1 MAARQ
6 PEAIRTDSRRCLDAA
21 ALAGISDSQLLARF
35 AAARDEL
42 SEVAFAAL
50 VRRHGPMVLYVC
62 RQILG
67 DPHAADDAFQAT
79 FLVLARRAHAI
90 RQPELLGNWLHGV
103 ALRTAREARMQ
114 NDRRRRRETRATVN
128 GATES
133 DRGARGSERAL
144 VRREELE
151 VLHEEV
157 ARLPE
162 KQRAVVVLCA
172 LEGLTYQEAAL
183 RLCCPIGTIGV
194 RLSRARDRLR
204 VRLTQRGLAP
214 SAALLAGAFGAAAV
228 SAAMPPVLVDSA
240 VEAASALSLHEAA
253 ASGVVSQCAVRL
265 AEAVLRTMLLKRLK
279 TAAQL
284 LVTITITATVGWM
297 GVQNLLWPSNPPGQ
311 TALPPNTAVRRP
323 EGDRPQPDAA
333 PAPIPVAHAP
343 TKQTTQIETN
353 MIVAE
358 PPAPSV
364 APQRRQNERALG
376 AALFA
381 KEWVRNDPTSH
392 GGDGLGPVFNETSC
406 IACHGLGSPGGAGP
420 AGKNVVLLSATP
432 VIRNPAPILDQIH
445 PGFHGTR
452 STVLHRSGTDPEYA
466 SWRQRFYESNR
477 GAAQG
482 DPASRN
488 VDSIEARI
496 TALKGQTDPDRRVRD
511 RTLRQQPSKDYTFAL
526 SERNPPPLFGAGP
539 IDAIPSEVLIAT
551 AEQQPPS
558 VRGRFN
564 RTPEGR
570 IGRFGWKAQ
579 IASLHEFVRAACA
592 NELGLEV
599 PGHPQATAPFAST
612 QPAKGLDMN
621 DAECDALVAYVR
633 ALPAPLAVDPSGPQG
648 SADLREGRR
657 LFAGVGC
664 TSCHT
669 PELGAVRGI
678 YSDLLLHDMGPS
690 LSDSGTYYGVEG
702 TDSPG
707 GPSPQEWRTPPLWG
721 YRDSAPYLHDGRAQ
735 DLGEAVALHEG
746 QGKMAARRFF
756 TLSHEERAQVETFLK
771 SLVAPT
777 DAASAA
783 ITPAASAEAPIG
795 GGTLGL
801 PEVEVRRI
809 RDDAAG
815 RDERLWRE
823 EKRQQQADE
832 SAKRAR
838 AQLAAAAGLE
848 KINKIA
854 GALAFYR
861 EIVRAVP
868 DTIEG
873 RWAAARIAA
882 LRAPANTP

>member
-1 MAARQ
+1 M
-6 PEAIRTDSRRCLDAA
+6 
-21 ALAGISDSQLLARF
+21 SDSQLLARF

-42 SEVAFAAL
+42 AEVAFAAL

-67 DPHAADDAFQAT
+67 DPHAAEDAFQAT
-79 FLVLARRAHAI
+79 FLVLARRAHSI

-114 NDRRRRRETRATVN
+114 DDRRRRRETRAT
-128 GATES
+128 AES
-133 DRGARGSERAL
+133 AAEKSSDAAGSERSL

-151 VLHEEV
+151 VLHEEL

-194 RLSRARDRLR
+194 RLSRARERLR

-214 SAALLAGAFGAAAV
+214 SAVLLGGVFAAEAV
-228 SAAMPPVLVDSA
+228 SASMTPVLVDAA
-240 VEAASALSLHEAA
+240 VEAATALTLEDAA
-253 ASGVVSQCAVRL
+253 ATGLVSQRAVRV
-265 AEAVLRTMLLKRLK
+265 AEAVLRTMVVKRLK

-284 LVTITITATVGWM
+284 LVTIAITASVGWM
-297 GVQNLLWPSNPPGQ
+297 GVQHAPWLSKPPGLASPSQ
-311 TALPPNTAVRRP
+311 NAVAARP
-323 EGDRPQPDAA
+323 EGKRPQPGDR
-333 PAPIPVAHAP
+333 PAPVVVARTAITRAP
-343 TKQTTQIETN
+343 ETSSRAA
-353 MIVAE
+353 VAE
-358 PPAPSV
+358 LPVKQV
-364 APQRRQNERALG
+364 APQPERIERTLG

-381 KEWVRNDPTSH
+381 KEWVRNDPMSH
-392 GGDGLGPVFNETSC
+392 GGDGLGPVYNETSC
-406 IACHGLGSPGGAGP
+406 IACHGLGAPGGAGP
-420 AGKNVVLLSATP
+420 AGKNVALLSATA
-432 VIRNPAPILDQIH
+432 VVRNPAPILDQIH

-466 SWRQRFYESNR
+466 SWRRRFYESNR
-477 GAAQG
+477 GEARS
-482 DPASRN
+482 DPANRN
-488 VDSIEARI
+488 EGSIEARI
-496 TALKGQTDPDRRVRD
+496 RALKEQTDPQRRVQD

-526 SERNPPPLFGAGP
+526 SERNPPALFGAGQ
-539 IDAIPSEVLIAT
+539 IDAIPSEVLIAA
-551 AEQQPPS
+551 AEQEPQS

-599 PGHPQATAPFAST
+599 PGHPQATAPFASK
-612 QPAKGLDMN
+612 QPATGYDMS

-633 ALPAPLAVDPSGPQG
+633 ALPEPLAVDPSGPHG

-657 LFAGVGC
+657 LFGGIGC

-702 TDSPG
+702 PDSPG

-735 DLGEAVALHEG
+735 DLDEAVALHEG

-756 TLSHEERAQVETFLK
+756 TLSPEERAQVETFLK

-783 ITPAASAEAPIG
+783 IAPAADMETALGAGAQNLSEAD
-795 GGTLGL
+795 
-801 PEVEVRRI
+801 VRRI
-809 RDDAAG
+809 REDAAG
-815 RDERLWRE
+815 RDQRLWRE
-823 EKRQQQADE
+823 EKRQRQAKE
-832 SAKRAR
+832 NAKRAR
-838 AQLAAAAGLE
+838 AQLAVAAGLE
-848 KINKIA
+848 KIDKIA
-854 GALAFYR
+854 GALDFYR

-868 DTIEG
+868 DTDEA
-873 RWAAARIAA
+873 RQAAARIAA
-882 LRAPANTP
+882 LGAPADAP